1 MLLLVRGDAAVGL
14 LARPHVRSPA
24 TAGLLPC
31 PQSHLRMTTPGS
43 LAILIILF
51 VVLFTSVADTILSL
65 IPFALFLAAVTYI
78 VRHV

>member
-1 MLLLVRGDAAVGL
+1 
-14 LARPHVRSPA
+14 
-24 TAGLLPC
+24 
-31 PQSHLRMTTPGS
+31 MTTPGS